1 MNTEIIHN
9 ITLVGIDVYTLF
21 VFHHSRIIF
30 NNNLLYFFTV
40 DFNVR
45 TSVIASNTCIC
56 IFQIHRIVQNV
67 YSLVLIISVR
77 VRRKASQTS
86 CFDSISY
93 IFLFKFSRQL
103 NIYRLCR
110 AGITRNG
117 IFACIFYRIVI
128 NQFIR
133 ANIAAQ
139 PTPLVSAFV
148 SFTDGLPKP
157 IFLHTLFSITSAYL
171 PETVGVQ

>member
-77 VRRKASQTS
+77 IRRKASQTS

-117 IFACIFYRIVI
+117 IFACVFYCIVI

-133 ANIAAQ
+133 TFDTRFNAILYN
-139 PTPLVSAFV
+139 V
-148 SFTDGLPKP
+148 
-157 IFLHTLFSITSAYL
+157 IFHNRIR
-171 PETVGVQ
+171 E